1 MPTATEIARHLSKL
15 DLVKALDVI
24 DTARHVG
31 SEQQM
36 KRLMHLAS
44 ELIPLEKVHIC
55 VAALDADAN
64 IVSTTRQMHI
74 NFPLEWLNQYREREY
89 FRVDP
94 VARELFGA
102 GRPLLWHE
110 LRKRNVVD
118 GAKQFYADARDFGL
132 NEGFSFG
139 ARFSQSSSAS
149 FFTCICDERE
159 MVRHRR
165 HAVMIE
171 FLTPH
176 LHEALAKVHL
186 GLLKEAPV
194 LSDREREALNW
205 AKFGK
210 TDWEISLQM
219 GIGARTVKFHLEN
232 AMRKL
237 QANNRVQAMAI
248 ALSQGLI
255 DWG

>member
-1 MPTATEIARHLSKL
+1 MSTTAEIARHLSKT
-15 DLVKALDVI
+15 DLVKALDLI
-24 DTARHVG
+24 DGARHVG

-36 KRLMHLAS
+36 KRLVHIAS
-44 ELIPLEKVHIC
+44 ELIPLEKVHMC
-55 VAALDADAN
+55 VASLDADSN
-64 IVSTTRQMHI
+64 IVGTSRQLHI
-74 NFPLEWLNQYREREY
+74 NFPLEWLGHYQEREY

-94 VARELFGA
+94 VAHELFSA

-110 LRKRNVVD
+110 LRKRNMAE
-118 GAKQFYADARDFGL
+118 GAKEFYADARDYGL
-132 NEGFSFG
+132 AEGFSFG
-139 ARFSQSSSAS
+139 ARFSQSASAS
-149 FFTCICDERE
+149 FFTCICDAGE
-159 MVRHRR
+159 MTRHKR

-176 LHEALAKVHL
+176 LHAALAKVHL
-186 GLLKEAPV
+186 GLLKETPV

-219 GIGARTVKFHLEN
+219 NISARTVKFHIEN